1 MISTEEKKENHAYF
15 HKAYG
20 LNEGQFREREVKRFY
35 IQKNKLNNIATT
47 SPIYAST
54 GNSPRLFD
62 ANSVQSRLFTAW
74 QILMEFLPRL
84 EESLI
89 K

>member
-54 GNSPRLFD
+54 GNEATPVRC
-62 ANSVQSRLFTAW
+62 
-74 QILMEFLPRL
+74 
-84 EESLI
+84 
-89 K
+89 